1 MSSSFF
7 ICYPQGTQHLYRTL
21 TFELFVILQMLM
33 SVTARLVKMVVAVS
47 TDSTLSLVPVPQA
60 IQELLVKQV
69 SIIGCMDKR

>member
-1 MSSSFF
+1 MRSNVF
-7 ICYPQGTQHLYRTL
+7 ICYPQGTQHYRTL

-69 SIIGCMDKR
+69 SIMGRMDKR